1 MMMNLGQSNSAE
13 YDNHNAVCPQYLPSG
28 QDGKGGQYEAT
39 CGQSLRNT
47 GTIDDLGGDN
57 VDEEEDN
64 DDEGRQ
70 ISAACAPQSSSS
82 SPSSSSPSSPLSKQ
96 QVLHNI
102 RKPGTVT
109 VHFIQRPPSPTP
121 LDTSRP

>member
-1 MMMNLGQSNSAE
+1 MPTISSIS
-13 YDNHNAVCPQYLPSG
+13 VIWRK
-28 QDGKGGQYEAT
+28 DGKGGQLEAAS
-39 CGQSLRNT
+39 GQSLRNT
-47 GTIDDLGGDN
+47 GTDDNEDEVDN
-57 VDEEEDN
+57 VDDEEDN

-82 SPSSSSPSSPLSKQ
+82 SSRSSSLSKQ
-96 QVLHNI
+96 QVLHNL

-121 LDTSRP
+121 LDTSRPSFYHN